1 MIFFQQI
8 LVETEE
14 SRNNIFLL
22 LLHFIRQLDWRPEKK
37 DGAARMRHERI
48 VIIRNMFH
56 PKDFEVGICY
66 YRLYAIIGNIELPA
80 KSPQ

>member
-37 DGAARMRHERI
+37 DGATRMRHERI

-56 PKDFEVGICY
+56 PKDFEVGRCSLL
-66 YRLYAIIGNIELPA
+66 LYVMLL
-80 KSPQ
+80 